1 MGLSQEE
8 EQGRRAT
15 NHTPVAPDAGRVS
28 RRRQTFG
35 SSLKPSAHRSQERG
49 HLACWLSGLLLR
61 KHWVGSQPRGWGG
74 GVDADR
80 APPPAG
86 LSPAP
91 LVPICGWQ
99 AARKQL
105 RAETL
110 WGASWPGCGPRLGRG
125 QVTHPITR
133 RL

>member
-74 GVDADR
+74 GGWMQTGLRPQQDLAQPHWCPSAAGRLPGSSSEQKHCGV
-80 APPPAG
+80 PAG
-86 LSPAP
+86 LGVAP
-91 LVPICGWQ
+91 V
-99 AARKQL
+99 
-105 RAETL
+105 
-110 WGASWPGCGPRLGRG
+110 WGADR
-125 QVTHPITR
+125 
-133 RL
+133 